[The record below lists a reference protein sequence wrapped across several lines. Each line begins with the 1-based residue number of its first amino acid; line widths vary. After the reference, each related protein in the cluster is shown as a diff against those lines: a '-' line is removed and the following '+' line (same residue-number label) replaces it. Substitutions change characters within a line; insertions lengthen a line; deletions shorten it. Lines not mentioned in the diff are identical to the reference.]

1 MAAPYTNI
9 KFSDA
14 AMPRIA
20 QATGYSNPNYNKA
33 GFQQF
38 LAQNPDAKA
47 KYEQFQQQAVG
58 TMMAAR
64 GGVVKFVDGGMVS
77 KKFDDGGDV

>member
-20 QATGYSNPNYNKA
+20 QAAGYSATPYNKE
-33 GFQQF
+33 GFQ
-38 LAQNPDAKA
+38 
-47 KYEQFQQQAVG
+47 
-58 TMMAAR
+58 
-64 GGVVKFVDGGMVS
+64 
-77 KKFDDGGDV
+77 